1 MIHTTCSSTHAH
13 TSFLP
18 FNRKVC
24 KSSECCGFKIY
35 VWEWFKE
42 CAHVLRGVLFVQLI
56 LLWSSSRS
64 STRGPTVVLAFSSI
78 LLSSFQFPLHMP
90 KSCCLRDVSPAATFL
105 YWCRLGPNTAVF
117 SATVRQQV
125 ILKEWELL
133 KSSQADIN
141 GSCIDY
147 IGALSFLDFL
157 TFPAGQTCCS
167 SWLMEYLTSTSNK
180 RLLWSLT
187 DLVGL
192 MFSLRF
198 WSEEW
203 VGSLSQRKTWRT

>member
-1 MIHTTCSSTHAH
+1 MSCIFLQDPPKLFCWTILNPDASCKTPDYAPWHSASFKMSYKMIHTTCSSTHAH

-78 LLSSFQFPLHMP
+78 LLSIPLQFPVSSPYAKILLP
-90 KSCCLRDVSPAATFL
+90 PRCLSCCDFPLLVQ
-105 YWCRLGPNTAVF
+105 
-117 SATVRQQV
+117 VRA
-125 ILKEWELL
+125 KY
-133 KSSQADIN
+133 
-141 GSCIDY
+141 SCIFCH
-147 IGALSFLDFL
+147 SQ
-157 TFPAGQTCCS
+157 TAGN
-167 SWLMEYLTSTSNK
+167 LE
-180 RLLWSLT
+180 R
-187 DLVGL
+187 VGVTQVK
-192 MFSLRF
+192 SGRY
-198 WSEEW
+198 
-203 VGSLSQRKTWRT
+203 